1 MRIKK
6 SILTA
11 IFLASTVLCT
21 WSGNAQAQMF
31 EFRVCNQSNVSAS
44 VAVSY
49 PVAKGDEV
57 KGWWIV
63 NAGDCETIGSF
74 PQGPFYFFAEQ
85 TGHGNLHW
93 EGGALRRCVQYPGP
107 FERIDMTG
115 CNCNPANE
123 TQVGFYSE
131 QIPPSKSS
139 YTFVLTPQPTP
150 TPQHDF
156 PGAGGPPSS
165 SEKPRLVQQRSQ
177 RHRGGGQFPHNDHC
191 RVIFTTDPVGVE
203 ESMPMTQDW

>member
-93 EGGALRRCVQYPGP
+93 EGGASTCRMPLGQ
-107 FERIDMTG
+107 IS
-115 CNCNPANE
+115 
-123 TQVGFYSE
+123 GF
-131 QIPPSKSS
+131 
-139 YTFVLTPQPTP
+139 PQ
-150 TPQHDF
+150 
-156 PGAGGPPSS
+156 
-165 SEKPRLVQQRSQ
+165 
-177 RHRGGGQFPHNDHC
+177 
-191 RVIFTTDPVGVE
+191 TDPGGRV
-203 ESMPMTQDW
+203 SPRF